1 VTAGV
6 RRSLALALIARI
18 PIGALSLLIVLAV
31 RDAGHSYAVAGLAS
45 GACALGMAISAP
57 LMGRAAD
64 RLGQSVV
71 LFVSAVGTAV
81 SFAAFAALPDAAP
94 PAVYAAVALTCG
106 LALPPVSASSRV
118 VWGRM
123 LDDAAFGRIVTLDAS
138 LQELAFLIGPL
149 VLVTAA
155 TVATPDAALVATG
168 LGWGAVTAAFGALPE
183 TRSVGGEPRGAATS
197 ILGPVTDP
205 GVRTLLVVAVA
216 LGFCIGAT
224 ELGVVNLA
232 ETHGALG
239 LVAVL
244 YGLWSLGSLA
254 GGLLSMRRP
263 PQDVVRRTQV
273 LLVVVSVATAALAL
287 AHDPL
292 PLAVLLVF
300 AGVANAPLFGA
311 LYTVMARIAPA
322 GMVTEA
328 YSLQTAGL
336 TVGIAVGAAAG
347 GAIAGAHGPSG
358 VFLVAA
364 AGMLVGVAVHALNMG
379 TLRPAPAVA

>member
-1 VTAGV
+1 
-6 RRSLALALIARI
+6 
-18 PIGALSLLIVLAV
+18 
-31 RDAGHSYAVAGLAS
+31 
-45 GACALGMAISAP
+45 
-57 LMGRAAD
+57 
-64 RLGQSVV
+64 
-71 LFVSAVGTAV
+71 
-81 SFAAFAALPDAAP
+81 
-94 PAVYAAVALTCG
+94 
-106 LALPPVSASSRV
+106 
-118 VWGRM
+118 
-123 LDDAAFGRIVTLDAS
+123 
-138 LQELAFLIGPL
+138 
-149 VLVTAA
+149 
-155 TVATPDAALVATG
+155 VATPDAALVATG

-183 TRSVGGEPRGAATS
+183 TRSVGGGPRGAAAS
-197 ILGPVTDP
+197 ILGPVTDR
-205 GVRTLLVVAVA
+205 GVRTLLIVAVA

-244 YGLWSLGSLA
+244 YGVWSLGSLA

-263 PQDVVRRTQV
+263 PQDVVRRTQG
-273 LLVVVSVATAALAL
+273 LLVVVALATAALAL

-292 PLAVLLVF
+292 PLAVLLAF

-347 GAIAGAHGPSG
+347 GAIAGAEGSSG

-364 AGMLVGVAVHALNMG
+364 AGMLVGVAVHALNMA

>member
-1 VTAGV
+1 MTAGV
-6 RRSLALALIARI
+6 CRSLALALIARI

-31 RDAGHSYAVAGLAS
+31 RDAGHPYAVAGLAS
-45 GACALGMAISAP
+45 GACALGMAVSAP

-71 LFVSAVGTAV
+71 LYASAIATAV

-94 PAVYAAVALTCG
+94 PAVYAAVGLTCG

-123 LDDAAFGRIVTLDAS
+123 LDPEAFGRIVTLDAS

-155 TVATPDAALVATG
+155 TLTSPDAALVATG

-183 TRSVGGEPRGAATS
+183 TRSVGGAPRGTATS

-205 GVRTLLVVAVA
+205 GVRTLLVVAIA

-254 GGLLSMRRP
+254 GGLLSLRRP
-263 PQDVVRRTQV
+263 PQDVVRRAQG
-273 LLVVVSVATAALAL
+273 LLVVVALATAALAL
-287 AHDPL
+287 AQGPL
-292 PLAVLLVF
+292 PLAILLAF

-322 GMVTEA
+322 GTVTEA
-328 YSLQTAGL
+328 YSLQTSGL

>member
-1 VTAGV
+1 MTSGV

-31 RDAGHSYAVAGLAS
+31 RDAGHPYAVAGLAS

-57 LMGRAAD
+57 LMGRVAD

-71 LFVSAVGTAV
+71 LFASAVATAL
-81 SFAAFAALPDAAP
+81 SFAAFAALPDDAP
-94 PAVYAAVALTCG
+94 AAVYAAVALACG

-123 LDDAAFGRIVTLDAS
+123 LDAAAFGRIVTLDAS
-138 LQELAFLIGPL
+138 LQELAFLVGPL

-155 TVATPDAALVATG
+155 TQATPDAALVATG

-183 TRSVGGEPRGAATS
+183 TRSVGGAPRGATS
-197 ILGPVTDP
+197 ILGPVTDR
-205 GVRTLLVVAVA
+205 GVRTLLIVAIA

-224 ELGVVNLA
+224 ELGVVNVA

-239 LVAVL
+239 LVAIL
-244 YGLWSLGSLA
+244 YGVWSLGSLV

-263 PQDVVRRTQV
+263 PQDVVRRAQG
-273 LLVVVSVATAALAL
+273 LLVVVSLATAALAL
-287 AHDPL
+287 AEGPL
-292 PLAVLLVF
+292 PLAILLAF

-347 GAIAGAHGPSG
+347 GAIAGAEGPSG

-364 AGMLVGVAVHALNMG
+364 AGMLVGVAVHALNMA

>member
-1 VTAGV
+1 MTHGV

-31 RDAGHSYAVAGLAS
+31 RHAGHPYAVAGLAS

-57 LMGRAAD
+57 LMGRVAD

-71 LFVSAVGTAV
+71 LYASAMATAV
-81 SFAAFAALPDAAP
+81 SFVAFAALPDGASP
-94 PAVYAAVALTCG
+94 TIYAAVALACG

-123 LDDAAFGRIVTLDAS
+123 LEGAAFQRIVTLDAS

-155 TVATPDAALVATG
+155 TQFTPDIALAATG
-168 LGWGAVTAAFGALPE
+168 IGWSAVTAAFGALPE
-183 TRSVGGEPRGAATS
+183 TRAVGGAPREASTS
-197 ILGPVTDP
+197 ILGPATDR
-205 GVRTLLVVAVA
+205 GVRTLLIVAVS

-232 ETHGALG
+232 ETHDALG

-244 YGLWSLGSLA
+244 YGLWSLGSLV
-254 GGLLSMRRP
+254 GGLLSIRRP
-263 PQDVVRRTQV
+263 PRDIVRRAQA
-273 LLVVVSVATAALAL
+273 LLVVVAVATAALAL

-292 PLAVLLVF
+292 PLAIGLLF

-311 LYTVMARIAPA
+311 LYTVMARIAPPA
-322 GMVTEA
+322 MVTEA

-336 TVGIAVGAAAG
+336 TIGIAVGAAVG
-347 GAIAGAHGPSG
+347 GAIAGSEGPSG

-364 AGMLVGVAVHALNMG
+364 AGMVVGVVVHRSNMRA
-379 TLRPAPAVA
+379 LRPAVVAV